1 MSKKKSFGLK
11 NFFFSFV
18 MVCIVI
24 YIFQNYNGA
33 VETTVAEKGSLED
46 IIEAKGI
53 VIKDEEVYSASIDG
67 NVSYYHNDGEKL
79 NKGLLLA
86 DIHTDL
92 NSTQIKNQ
100 ISEIQSAIELKN
112 NSEVVKKEQGEAR
125 ITNEEMSVFQNDIQ
139 SSILNNNLEDMYNV
153 IGQVNNNG
161 VQISSNNKYDSYDVN
176 DLKAMASSLS
186 KGLETNKMPYYS
198 QISGLIT
205 YKIDGLE
212 NSYKFENVLELTP
225 SNTVPMNFTETDSSK
240 NPTVSKGDK
249 LYKII
254 RNFDYYVA
262 ATVTNEYAKL
272 FQENKYIK
280 TRFKCDE
287 SSHEVWGY
295 IKKINYGSEN
305 SVLIIYCDDYFYK
318 IYDKRYVDL
327 ELITDIHE
335 GIKIDTKAL
344 IKKDDLTGVY
354 VTDASNI
361 VKFFPVEILGQKGDT
376 SIISVGSYVSEDQR
390 RVINVLGNSYDTI
403 KIFDKIILE
412 PDKVYE
418 GQIVE

>member
-1 MSKKKSFGLK
+1 MSKKSFGLM

-24 YIFQNYNGA
+24 YIFQNYNGS
-33 VETTVAEKGSLED
+33 VETIVAEKGSLED

-53 VIKDEEVYSASIDG
+53 VVKDEEVFSASIDG
-67 NVSYYHNDGEKL
+67 NITYYHNDGEKV
-79 NKGLLLA
+79 NKGLLVA
-86 DIHTDL
+86 DIHTDS
-92 NSTQIKNQ
+92 NSTHIKNQ
-100 ISEIQSAIELKN
+100 ISEIQSAIDFKN
-112 NSEVVKKEQGEAR
+112 SNEANEKKQGENA
-125 ITNEEMSVFQNDIQ
+125 ITNEEMSTLQNNIQ
-139 SSILNNNLEDMYNV
+139 TSILNNNLDDMYNI

-161 VQISSNNKYDSYDVN
+161 LQSSLSNKYDSYDIT
-176 DLKAMASSLS
+176 DLKSMVNSLTS
-186 KGLETNKMPYYS
+186 GLETNKVQCYS
-198 QISGLIT
+198 QQSGILT

-212 NSYKFENVLELTP
+212 DFYKYENVINLTP
-225 SNTVPMNFTETDSSK
+225 SNTVQMDYTETDSSK
-240 NPTVSKGDK
+240 NLTVTKGNK
-249 LYKII
+249 IYKII
-254 RNFDYYVA
+254 KNFDYYIA
-262 ATVTNEYAKL
+262 ATVNNEDAKL
-272 FQENKYIK
+272 FEENKYIK
-280 TRFKCDE
+280 TRFKYDGLE
-287 SSHEVWGY
+287 NEVWGY

-327 ELITDIHE
+327 ELITDINE

-344 IKKDDLTGVY
+344 VQKDGLTGVY

-361 VKFFPVEILGQKGDT
+361 VKFFPVEILGQRDNT
-376 SIISVGSYVSEDQR
+376 SIISLGSYISEDQR
-390 RVINVLGNSYDTI
+390 RVINVLENSYETI